1 MIKGEWLLL
10 LNILDTIAKRLP
22 HGGSE
27 TKEEKDLAMQLKNLR
42 DKVKRIPY

>member
-1 MIKGEWLLL
+1 MTKPEWLLL

-27 TKEEKDLAMQLKNLR
+27 TEEEKKLSSMLANLR
-42 DKVKRIPY
+42 KEVQRMEW